1 MQNLTCVVVKKS
13 KNNVINMALIDCF
26 SNMSS
31 RYLVYFYDFSLLKQD
46 LSNYLFMLNSDLPSV
61 KKMFMF
67 ILHSYP
73 KVYKNKK

>member
-1 MQNLTCVVVKKS
+1 
-13 KNNVINMALIDCF
+13 VINTALIDCF
-26 SNMSS
+26 SNEACCD
-31 RYLVYFYDFSLLKQD
+31 LVVFYDFNSLKQIF
-46 LSNYLFMLNSDLPSV
+46 SNYLLMLNSNLPSV

>member
-1 MQNLTCVVVKKS
+1 
-13 KNNVINMALIDCF
+13 MALIDCF
-26 SNMSS
+26 SNIPC
-31 RYLVYFYDFSLLKQD
+31 RDLVAFYDFNPLKQL
-46 LSNYLFMLNSDLPSV
+46 LSNYLFMLNSNLPSV

>member
-1 MQNLTCVVVKKS
+1 
-13 KNNVINMALIDCF
+13 MALIDCF
-26 SNMSS
+26 SNIPC
-31 RYLVYFYDFSLLKQD
+31 RDLVCFYGFNLLKQA
-46 LSNYLFMLNSDLPSV
+46 LSNYLLMLNSDLPSV

>member
-1 MQNLTCVVVKKS
+1 
-13 KNNVINMALIDCF
+13 MALIDCF
-26 SNMSS
+26 LNVSC
-31 RYLVYFYDFSLLKQD
+31 RDLVCFYEFNLLKQA
-46 LSNYLFMLNSDLPSV
+46 LSNYSIMLNSDLPSV